1 MEFPKHQAPKKV
13 SCKVNAQGEFYPSRW
28 IGHGSNASFPF
39 TWSTSF
45 LSTQVPPHLFPSWQP
60 PWWTKKPAPTWWL
73 WLKRYPFF
81 GFKHSTTI
89 PQLEMKYPSNWMVHQ
104 NWPSKNMYPGAFMA
118 SHDCDLK
125 TSLKYVAVLALHRR
139 GWLDRY
145 NGVPRKVIAGA
156 QAWQKSIGAAEE
168 FECSLDFGVGKSF
181 WEWKLRDFDDVW
193 EVRHHWKLFL
203 FWMDSFFW

>member
-1 MEFPKHQAPKKV
+1 M
-13 SCKVNAQGEFYPSRW
+13 
-28 IGHGSNASFPF
+28 
-39 TWSTSF
+39 
-45 LSTQVPPHLFPSWQP
+45 
-60 PWWTKKPAPTWWL
+60 
-73 WLKRYPFF
+73 
-81 GFKHSTTI
+81 TI
-89 PQLEMKYPSNWMVHQ
+89 PQLEIPLKLDGAPKLTQQKHVFLGVYLFLRKARRATCH
-104 NWPSKNMYPGAFMA
+104 PGAFMA

-181 WEWKLRDFDDVW
+181 WE
-193 EVRHHWKLFL
+193 
-203 FWMDSFFW
+203 

>member
-1 MEFPKHQAPKKV
+1 MVHL
-13 SCKVNAQGEFYPSRW
+13 
-28 IGHGSNASFPF
+28 IPF
-39 TWSTSF
+39 NPGSTSPF
-45 LSTQVPPHLFPSWQP
+45 SQLATPMMNEKTSSYMVAMAQKVPF
-60 PWWTKKPAPTWWL
+60 
-73 WLKRYPFF
+73 FF

-203 FWMDSFFW
+203 FWMDSFFLVNPNYPFVLILSQTKHWFSTGTV

>member
-1 MEFPKHQAPKKV
+1 
-13 SCKVNAQGEFYPSRW
+13 
-28 IGHGSNASFPF
+28 
-39 TWSTSF
+39 
-45 LSTQVPPHLFPSWQP
+45 
-60 PWWTKKPAPTWWL
+60 
-73 WLKRYPFF
+73 
-81 GFKHSTTI
+81 
-89 PQLEMKYPSNWMVHQ
+89 
-104 NWPSKNMYPGAFMA
+104 MYPGAFMA

-181 WEWKLRDFDDVW
+181 WE
-193 EVRHHWKLFL
+193 
-203 FWMDSFFW
+203 